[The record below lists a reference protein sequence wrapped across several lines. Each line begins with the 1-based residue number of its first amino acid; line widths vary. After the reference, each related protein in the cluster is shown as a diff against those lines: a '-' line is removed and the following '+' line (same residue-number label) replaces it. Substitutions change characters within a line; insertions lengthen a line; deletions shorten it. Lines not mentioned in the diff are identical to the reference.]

1 MRIGLDTYTILDRD
15 LDAEQTLALV
25 HDRGLDG
32 IQFVRA
38 TQIDPDLDATRLASI
53 RDGALRRDLYLE
65 VGMPS
70 PNPLLETD
78 RDQGGRSP
86 EDHARG
92 LIRHLDAAGRILT
105 RNWEQ
110 YDGQHVV
117 HLPKLMTP
125 RELQEGHERAWK
137 AVYSRRAIWKRLSKA
152 RVQIPIAIAANLG
165 YRFYAHHLH
174 THYNCDWPQAGTASD
189 LAGAR

>member
-1 MRIGLDTYTILDRD
+1 MRPAPIA
-15 LDAEQTLALV
+15 DARADAGPATDHVRQPAL
-25 HDRGLDG
+25 
-32 IQFVRA
+32 
-38 TQIDPDLDATRLASI
+38 
-53 RDGALRRDLYLE
+53 
-65 VGMPS
+65 
-70 PNPLLETD
+70 
-78 RDQGGRSP
+78 
-86 EDHARG
+86 
-92 LIRHLDAAGRILT
+92 GRILT

-137 AVYSRRAIWKRLSKA
+137 AVYSRRAIWRRLSKA

-174 THYNCDWPQAGTASD
+174 THYNCDFPVGREAPA
-189 LAGAR
+189 